1 MADESLARLLARLE
15 EERRDSDRLY
25 NDALTALDRALEHPP
40 DLPGAPA
47 AYDETRLPAL
57 NTTWNIL
64 PAGAPAI
71 GRSLKGRL
79 RGLIW
84 RMVGPAF
91 EGQLRF
97 NSALVDHLNRNVAAH
112 REAERSL
119 AGALAVLGHHLE
131 HVTHFQG
138 HLVRYLQTI
147 TLYVDT
153 RDRAAA
159 GQAQVVNAG
168 LDAVA
173 ADWLRRW
180 EALDAREAR
189 YDARHTTL
197 ARACAELKDQ
207 VAMAQQSALTLK
219 REVERLI
226 AGGAGPAAAAPA
238 APVDLES
245 FKYVGFEDRFRGSRD
260 TIRERLAGYV
270 PLFTGADPVVELGCG
285 RGEFLDLLRDRGI
298 SGRGVDSNHEMVEI
312 SRGRGLDATE
322 ADALAF
328 LQSQPDGSL
337 GGVFAAQ
344 VIEHLPPGY
353 LMALLETAGHKL
365 RAGGRIVLETIN
377 PTCWAAFFESYLR
390 DLTHVRPVHP
400 ETLQYLLRASGFRDV
415 DIRYQSPIADWDR
428 LRPAPTLPADA
439 DPALVGLIDAYND
452 SVAKLNGRLFG
463 YQDYAAVATR

>member
-1 MADESLARLLARLE
+1 VAGESLKHLLARLD
-15 EERRDSDRLY
+15 EERRDADQLY
-25 NDALTALDRALEHPP
+25 NDALTALDRALEQPAALPDPP
-40 DLPGAPA
+40 P
-47 AYDETRLPAL
+47 AYDETQLGAL
-57 NTTWNIL
+57 NEAWNIL

-71 GRSLKGRL
+71 DRSLGGRL
-79 RGLIW
+79 RGAIW
-84 RMVGPAF
+84 RLVGPAL
-91 EGQLRF
+91 ETQVRF

-119 AGALAVLGHHLE
+119 AGALAVLRHHLE
-131 HVTHFQG
+131 HVVHFQS
-138 HLVRYLQTI
+138 HLVRYLQTV

-173 ADWLRRW
+173 AEWLRHW
-180 EALDAREAR
+180 ETLGAREAR
-189 YDARHTTL
+189 YDARHTAL
-197 ARACAELKDQ
+197 SDAYGELKDQ

-226 AGGAGPAAAAPA
+226 ASGPGTPAAPA
-238 APVDLES
+238 SPVDLES
-245 FKYVGFEDRFRGSRD
+245 FKYVGFEDRFRGSRE

-270 PLFTGADPVVELGCG
+270 PRFAEAGPVAELGCG
-285 RGEFLDLLRDRGI
+285 RGEFLDLLREHGI
-298 SGRGVDSNHEMVEI
+298 AGRGVDSNHEMVEV
-312 SRGRGLDATE
+312 SRARGLDATE
-322 ADALAF
+322 GDALAF
-328 LQSQPDGSL
+328 LQDQPDGSL

-344 VIEHLPPGY
+344 VIEHLPPAY
-353 LMALLETAGHKL
+353 LMTLIETAGHKL

-390 DLTHVRPVHP
+390 DLTHVRPIHP

-415 DIRYQSPIADWDR
+415 TIEYRSPIADWER
-428 LRPAPTLPADA
+428 LQPAPSTPVDA

-463 YQDYAAVATR
+463 YQDYAAVARR